1 MDIEMRAEEFTSDA
15 PVWDLKT
22 KGDIVPIVSG
32 DKENIQIAT
41 LACFLEKGTI
51 PQLPD
56 AGVDWTSYLTKDKT
70 FGELDAELRQ
80 SLRKADK
87 IDYLPNYEIDGE
99 RLTLAVSKEIEK

>member
-1 MDIEMRAEEFTSDA
+1 MKAEEFTTEY

-22 KGDIVPIVSG
+22 EGNIVPIITG
-32 DKENIQIAT
+32 DREDIQVAT

-56 AGVDWTSYLTKDKT
+56 AGVEWTKYLTGDKT
-70 FGELDAELRQ
+70 FGELDAEIRE

-87 IDYLPNYEIDGE
+87 IVFQPNYQIEGD
-99 RLTLAVSKEIEK
+99 RLTLAVSKEIS

>member
-1 MDIEMRAEEFTSDA
+1 MKAEEFTTEY

-22 KGDIVPIVSG
+22 EGNIVPIISG
-32 DKENIQIAT
+32 DQEDVQVAT

-56 AGVDWTSYLTKDKT
+56 AGVEWTKYLTGDKT
-70 FGELDAELRQ
+70 FGELDAEIRE

-87 IDYLPNYEIDGE
+87 LIFQPNYQIEGD
-99 RLTLAVSKEIEK
+99 RLTLAVSKEIS

>member
-1 MDIEMRAEEFTSDA
+1 MKAEEFTTEY

-22 KGDIVPIVSG
+22 EGNIVPIISG
-32 DKENIQIAT
+32 DREDIQVAT

-56 AGVDWTSYLTKDKT
+56 AGVEWTKYLTGDKT
-70 FGELDAELRQ
+70 FGELDAEIRE

-87 IDYLPNYEIDGE
+87 IVFQPNYQIEGD
-99 RLTLAVSKEIEK
+99 RLTLAVSKEIS

>member
-1 MDIEMRAEEFTSDA
+1 MDIEMKAEEFTTEY

-22 KGDIVPIVSG
+22 EGNIVPIITG
-32 DKENIQIAT
+32 DREDIQVAT

-56 AGVDWTSYLTKDKT
+56 AGVEWTKYLTGDKT
-70 FGELDAELRQ
+70 FGELDAEIRE

-87 IDYLPNYEIDGE
+87 IVFQPNYQIEGD
-99 RLTLAVSKEIEK
+99 RLTLAVSKEIS